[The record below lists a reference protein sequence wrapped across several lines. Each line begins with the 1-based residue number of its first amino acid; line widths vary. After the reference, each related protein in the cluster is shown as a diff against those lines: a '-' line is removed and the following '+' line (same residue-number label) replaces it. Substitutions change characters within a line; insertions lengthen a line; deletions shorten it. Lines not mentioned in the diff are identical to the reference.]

1 MLGAVALLSLV
12 PRLVDGARR
21 PIDFNGFWHVFIA
34 RNLSREWRTLAHP
47 PLYSVLL
54 KAVQILGHT
63 PLVYRSISIV
73 AGAVSVYLVGRIL
86 EKLGAREEVA
96 LLGAAAM
103 AFAGSPIDLSLTVES
118 YALAVALLLGSFFF
132 FLDLVAPGPS
142 PALRSWIAFAVLA
155 GLALLAH
162 YFAGLYLGACVAA
175 PLLAAAIVPSY
186 RRDIRRALSTR
197 WRAIAATFV
206 PLAGLALLLYE
217 LLARQWVGTSKGLPF
232 FYFDGRYETVAH
244 FLVRNFRNTFDL
256 LSPLAAPRARWA
268 LAGLA
273 VFFALA
279 LAFAL
284 VADGGPKDPR
294 RLLPALF
301 SLVLVLAGSVL
312 GTLRLYPFGGA
323 MRHQF
328 LIYVFALLAAFVAL
342 DGLLGRLRSR
352 PARAVTFVAAAGAV
366 AFAFAVRV
374 PARDPREPES
384 FLPKLAAFD
393 RQFPNA
399 RVVHVDVFHLIG
411 VFSGF
416 HDADWRFEGRAPG
429 DPRVERYAVEKAG
442 RRFEVVAHRNWWFF
456 WFSNPDVYRDLARSW
471 PNAACETV
479 FGSLQETSEAAQPGF
494 IVLPP
499 EGRRAKIEAYAAG
512 AGLAPSRVV
521 LDGLDVSAELC
532 AEDVLRVDEITPPGT
547 RAGVA
552 FQAQP
557 SGESA
562 LSIHGAGFRPGAV
575 VSLGA
580 TRLPATYGNRGWLTV
595 IVPDALYA
603 KPGALALRVENP
615 DGSVSNTV
623 TFDVRP

>member
-1 MLGAVALLSLV
+1 MLGAVALLSLA
-12 PRLVDGARR
+12 PRLIDGARR
-21 PIDFNGFWHVFIA
+21 PIDFNGFWHLFIA

-47 PLYSVLL
+47 PLYTVLL
-54 KAVQILGHT
+54 KAVQVLGHT

-103 AFAGSPIDLSLTVES
+103 AFAGNPIDLSLTVES

-132 FLDLVAPGPS
+132 FLDLVAPGPPPS
-142 PALRSWIAFAVLA
+142 RRSRVAFGLLA
-155 GLALLAH
+155 GLALLTH

-186 RRDIRRALSTR
+186 RGEVRRALSER
-197 WRAIAATFV
+197 WKAIAGTLL
-206 PLAGLALLLYE
+206 PLAGLGILLFE
-217 LLARQWVGTSKGLPF
+217 LLARHWVGTSKGLPA
-232 FYFDGRYETVAH
+232 FYLDRRYETVAH
-244 FLVRNFRNTFDL
+244 FLVRNFRNTFAL

-273 VFFALA
+273 VYFILAVAL
-279 LAFAL
+279 AL
-284 VADGGPKDPR
+284 VADGRPKDLR

-301 SLVLVLAGSVL
+301 SLVLILAGSVL

-342 DGLLGRLRSR
+342 DGLLGLLRSR
-352 PARAVTFVAAAGAV
+352 PGRVATLAAATGAV

-374 PARDPREPES
+374 PARDPRDPES

-393 RQFPNA
+393 RQFPDA
-399 RVVHVDVFHLIG
+399 RVIHVDVFHLIG
-411 VFSGF
+411 VFSGY
-416 HDADWRFEGRAPG
+416 HGADWRFQGRLPG
-429 DPRVERYAVEKAG
+429 DPRAERYAVEEKG

-479 FGSLQETSEAAQPGF
+479 FGSLQQTSEAAQPGF
-494 IVLPP
+494 ITLPP

-512 AGLAPSRVV
+512 AGLAPKRVV
-521 LDGLDVSAELC
+521 LDGLDVFAELC
-532 AEDVLRVDEITPPGT
+532 AEDVLRVSEIVPAGT
-547 RAGVA
+547 RAGAA

-562 LSIHGAGFRPGAV
+562 MSIHGAGFRPGAI
-575 VSLGA
+575 VSLDG
-580 TRLPATYGNRGWLTV
+580 TRLPATYGDRRWLTV
-595 IVPDALYA
+595 IVPEALYA
-603 KPGALALRVENP
+603 KPGTLALRVENP
-615 DGSVSNTV
+615 DGSVSNSV
-623 TFDVRP
+623 TFEVRP